1 MLDAFWRRTSNASP
15 RIMVAAL
22 QYGFWAVICLGVVV
36 AEIALILAVLIA
48 RGSIVVWPSALVE
61 LLVVLSTGWSVV
73 RYRNLKVLATT

>member
-73 RYRNLKVLATT
+73 RYRNLKVLAAT